1 MADRI
6 STEESFVDYFID
18 QRGSKPSF
26 LDKID
31 KLIDWSPF
39 EKILEAHFHKKTG
52 TFGRPAYP
60 PLPMFKLQLIRR
72 WYRLSDRRL
81 EEALRDRISFIR
93 FSGFSFE
100 SSIPAAST
108 IGRFRRMLRGKGLYD
123 HLIAQADQRVREK
136 GLLIRHRQTV
146 EADLDESPNPAK

>member
-6 STEESFVDYFID
+6 STEESFVDYFIE

-31 KLIDWSPF
+31 QLIDWSPF
-39 EKILEAHFHKKTG
+39 EKTLEAHFHKKTG
-52 TFGRPAYP
+52 ASGRPAYP

-72 WYRLSDRRL
+72 WYKLSDRRM

-108 IGRFRRMLRGKGLYD
+108 IGRFRKTLREKNLYD
-123 HLIAQADQRVREK
+123 HLIAQADLSLKEN
-136 GLLIRHRQTV
+136 GLLIRHRPTI
-146 EADLDESPNPAK
+146 EADLAGPPATS